1 MKSIPNTKVTRSSAR
16 LKKNHQKHEIKDQE
30 IKKEQTGDVES
41 KDPSITDS
49 IVKKKEKKRDRK
61 KEDPLTSQ
69 NDELIED
76 AIVDIKEESIDS
88 EEEREDEVG
97 VSGLSSEKRK
107 TKKKDLEE
115 PISNIKDE
123 VEENQVK
130 TNDSKLKKKE
140 KKYKTKI
147 EVQIHAEN
155 DEAMGD
161 DNEIDYPSENETD
174 LIKSEIETG
183 DGILEREEERSGKED
198 EMDSDDEAPVGISL
212 RDSKIKAQQIQ
223 LQIAEANKLIKS
235 HKKQVIKE
243 RQLKNR
249 KQQENKKKSLV
260 PDKLDV
266 ELLKL
271 AYTNEEDV
279 TEDSVSAIL
288 EKVNQ
293 EKRIYKSQPENQ
305 KISFNDDIDEGLDT
319 DDGFGDFG
327 EDDQMETEFPR
338 IKAQYLHS
346 VDKIKDIGA
355 SARDFL
361 QEHFFGKRIRREKSI
376 KSKFTCSSAKYKRKM
391 NRAKPF

>member
-97 VSGLSSEKRK
+97 VSGLSSKKRK
-107 TKKKDLEE
+107 TKKKVDLEE

-183 DGILEREEERSGKED
+183 DGILEREEERSSKED

-243 RQLKNR
+243 RQLK
-249 KQQENKKKSLV
+249 KS
-260 PDKLDV
+260 
-266 ELLKL
+266 
-271 AYTNEEDV
+271 
-279 TEDSVSAIL
+279 
-288 EKVNQ
+288 
-293 EKRIYKSQPENQ
+293 
-305 KISFNDDIDEGLDT
+305 
-319 DDGFGDFG
+319 
-327 EDDQMETEFPR
+327 
-338 IKAQYLHS
+338 
-346 VDKIKDIGA
+346 
-355 SARDFL
+355 
-361 QEHFFGKRIRREKSI
+361 
-376 KSKFTCSSAKYKRKM
+376 
-391 NRAKPF
+391 